1 MNNSYIKH
9 FFYCLVFVLMFSSCL
24 VEPKYPIEPKI
35 GNKSFK
41 LINDTKDSLAVT
53 FSFRDGDGD
62 LGLNQAGTFNSPG
75 AEDPKFDPEVIVNG
89 DTIDNP
95 LFFNIFLTIL
105 YQDINGEFVPVT
117 IPDGLTLDGRFPRL
131 TDEEK
136 AKPIEGEM
144 TYYKELT
151 PGLARLISNKIIKMK
166 VSIRDRSLHLS
177 NEVETD
183 TLNIPDL

>member
-9 FFYCLVFVLMFSSCL
+9 FFYCLIFVLLFSSCL

-41 LINDTKDSLAVT
+41 FIDDTKDSLAVT

-62 LGLNQAGTFNSPG
+62 LGLNQGGTFNAPG
-75 AEDPKFDPEVIVNG
+75 VEDPKFDALVIVGG
-89 DTIDNP
+89 DTIVNP

-105 YQDINGEFVPVT
+105 YQDQDGNFVPVP
-117 IPDGLTLDGRFPRL
+117 IPDDLTLDGRFPRL
-131 TDEEK
+131 TDEVK
-136 AKPIEGEM
+136 AKPIEGEI

-151 PGLARLISNKIIKMK
+151 PGLARLVSNKIIKMK
-166 VSIRDRSLHLS
+166 VSIRDRSLHIS
-177 NEVETD
+177 NEIETD
-183 TLNIPDL
+183 TLSIPQI